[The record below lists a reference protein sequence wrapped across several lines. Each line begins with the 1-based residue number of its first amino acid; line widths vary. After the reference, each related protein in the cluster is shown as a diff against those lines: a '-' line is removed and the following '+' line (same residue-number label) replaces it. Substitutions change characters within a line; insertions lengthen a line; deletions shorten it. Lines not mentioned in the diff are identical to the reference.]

1 MNDRAPKIHPELQTS
16 ARRFPRIVYSRKNV
30 WLFRLLTRLMPSP
43 GKIEGIRAEN
53 IFIPRQDGSTTIRLR
68 VYRPGST
75 DARTPALIW
84 MHGGGHLIGKPEQ
97 DDGVCAQFVRE
108 LGITVVSVDY
118 RLSPR
123 HPFPAALDDCYAA
136 LQWAASRPG
145 QSGIDPA
152 RIAVGGASAG
162 GGLAAALAQLAHD
175 RKEIEPAFQL
185 LVYPMLDDR
194 TVLHADID
202 DSQNITWDHESNRF
216 GWESYLGRECG
227 AEEVPAY
234 SVSARRT
241 DLSGLPP
248 AWVGVGDLDIF
259 HAEAAA
265 YAHRLRECGA
275 SCELEVIPGA
285 FHGFDV
291 FGPQIPVVR
300 EFRRSQ
306 IAALKKHLFM

>member
-1 MNDRAPKIHPELQTS
+1 MNDRVSRIHPDLQSS
-16 ARRFPRIVYSRKNV
+16 ARRFPRIVYSRKNA

-43 GKIEGIRAEN
+43 REIEGLHVEN
-53 IFIPRQDGSTTIRLR
+53 IYIPRQDGRTTVRLR
-68 VYRPGST
+68 TYKPGST
-75 DARTPALIW
+75 HAPTPALIW

-108 LGITVVSVDY
+108 LGITVISVDY
-118 RLSPR
+118 RLSPQY
-123 HPFPAALDDCYAA
+123 PFPAALDDCYCA
-136 LQWAASRPG
+136 LQWAASHPG
-145 QSGIDPA
+145 SDPA

-194 TVLHADID
+194 TVLRTDID

-216 GWESYLGRECG
+216 GWESYLRRECG
-227 AEEVPAY
+227 ADEVLAY
-234 SVSARRT
+234 SVPARRT

-259 HAEAAA
+259 HAEAVG
-265 YAHRLRECGA
+265 YAQRLNDCGVA
-275 SCELEVIPGA
+275 CELEVIPGV

-291 FGPQIPVVR
+291 FGSQISVVQ

-306 IAALKKHLFM
+306 TAALKKHLL